1 MRYIMEARERIP
13 SDDENYL
20 KFIILH
26 VVLCH
31 SAWLFQTTP
40 YWSVIVKVD
49 HVVIGTRDI

>member
-1 MRYIMEARERIP
+1 MEARERIP